1 MYIYIVLIRRII
13 DLKKW
18 KFWKLNYFVVNL
30 FDHTRGDNGD
40 YKVKATDLFMGVL
53 TISG

>member
-1 MYIYIVLIRRII
+1 MKI
-13 DLKKW
+13 
-18 KFWKLNYFVVNL
+18 WKLNYFVVNL